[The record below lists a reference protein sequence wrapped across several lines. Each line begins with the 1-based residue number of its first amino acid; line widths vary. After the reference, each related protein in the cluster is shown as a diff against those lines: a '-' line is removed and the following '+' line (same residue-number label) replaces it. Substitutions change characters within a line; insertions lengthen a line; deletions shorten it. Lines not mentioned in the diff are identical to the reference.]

1 MQDFFHQQWHW
12 DNQSQKILSFWIWLP
27 TKKTAI
33 SNHWCHVPGKLN
45 CTQTNKQ
52 TPGVILILPTQT
64 SCTIIFGKS
73 LKTTIY
79 MCIQF
84 DNSPKNGS
92 HVFFPLRPPRPKAHL
107 RKQGQRDYDLRPCSR
122 VLGMWWRCQRLT
134 GNKKNLGKNR
144 IFFSWDLNGSA
155 RETVLKCQ
163 FFTSFQLRDCQTKS
177 RQYRRVWINQEGFE
191 LRLPWGDPRYLQLR
205 SS

>member
-1 MQDFFHQQWHW
+1 MCPGSWTAHKQINKPQE
-12 DNQSQKILSFWIWLP
+12 SFLYYRP
-27 TKKTAI
+27 
-33 SNHWCHVPGKLN
+33 KLHAPLFSGN
-45 CTQTNKQ
+45 PSKQ
-52 TPGVILILPTQT
+52 P
-64 SCTIIFGKS
+64 
-73 LKTTIY
+73 Y

>member
-1 MQDFFHQQWHW
+1 MCPGSW
-12 DNQSQKILSFWIWLP
+12 
-27 TKKTAI
+27 TA
-33 SNHWCHVPGKLN
+33 P
-45 CTQTNKQ
+45 QTNKQ

-79 MCIQF
+79 VHASLITPQKMGPMF
-84 DNSPKNGS
+84 FSPWDPQG
-92 HVFFPLRPPRPKAHL
+92 PRPTSGSKDKETTILDPAVESWGCDDGAKGWL
-107 RKQGQRDYDLRPCSR
+107 A
-122 VLGMWWRCQRLT
+122 T
-134 GNKKNLGKNR
+134 KKNLGKNR